1 MTETFVGCQVGAISF
16 VDEGYGTVLDTLV
29 EQAQVN
35 AILFSA
41 ISWSR
46 GNAGRATTGFPDHG
60 VTEPDVLEG
69 GAFYQTH
76 ERYFS
81 RSPMHR
87 FPAPEP
93 YYQGRDFLGELI
105 PEARQRGVAVYP
117 YYCETAGAGHR
128 PVSIPNFAHYLEID
142 HRGRKASR
150 PCVNHPDYRTW
161 IYSII
166 EDWCS
171 SYPIDG
177 IVWGIER
184 RGALLNLLW
193 GDTGT
198 CFCPHCAAKAHQ
210 QNVDVLRAREGYQKL
225 DDYLNSI
232 RDGAVPRDGYFV
244 EFLRV
249 LMQYPEIFVFEKF
262 WRESH
267 SEMHREI
274 YGLVKWL
281 DPNLQVGMH
290 VWQVTN
296 TYSAL
301 LKAQYPYA
309 EMVHYADFLKPVV
322 YHTPAGS
329 RFTTYTAKL
338 QETILKGGDR
348 EIQPAVPLFDPGA
361 GRSPTR
367 GPRQNRLLR
376 RIHRP
381 RDGPRRRRR
390 RRQDPRLPRH
400 QHRRRGQPQRPQ
412 HQPSRREGGCQSV
425 VRGRCHGHLALTQLL
440 GGTPGKHRRRR
451 RCPARPRHRSRPR
464 HPQKGGDRPHR
475 LVGHGP
481 IPARPFAPSIR
492 RGGPPCPPG
501 RRPRR
506 RLSGNAVPDANPC
519 GRQPGGHAEGGP
531 PLRRQSS
538 RDRPDAERSE
548 CRTPNTTRS
557 RT

>member
-1 MTETFVGCQVGAISF
+1 MTDTFVGCQVGAISF
-16 VDEGYGTVLDTLV
+16 VDEGFPTVLDTLV

-60 VTEPDVLEG
+60 VAEPDVLEG

-87 FPAPEP
+87 FPAPES
-93 YYQGRDFLGELI
+93 YYQDRDFLGELI
-105 PEARQRGVAVYP
+105 PEAHQRGVAVYP

-128 PVSIPNFAHYLEID
+128 PTSIPNFAHYLEID
-142 HRGRKASR
+142 HRGRKAAR

-161 IYSII
+161 IYAIV

-193 GDTGT
+193 GDTAT

-232 RDGAVPRDGYFV
+232 RDGAVPRDGYYV

-249 LMQYPEIFVFEKF
+249 LMTYPEIFVFEKF

-329 RFTTYTAKL
+329 RFTNYTAKL

-348 EIQPAVPLFDPGA
+348 ETNLQFLYSILDLDEAPLAELVKTGFSSGYIVRETARAVDGVGGKIPVYPGINIGVEVSPNGRNVNPPDVKEAVKASFEGGATGISLSRNYSEARLENIAAVGDALRDLGIEA
-361 GRSPTR
+361 GRAKT
-367 GPRQNRLLR
+367 
-376 RIHRP
+376 
-381 RDGPRRRRR
+381 
-390 RRQDPRLPRH
+390 
-400 QHRRRGQPQRPQ
+400 
-412 HQPSRREGGCQSV
+412 RREV
-425 VRGRCHGHLALTQLL
+425 TA
-440 GGTPGKHRRRR
+440 
-451 RCPARPRHRSRPR
+451 
-464 HPQKGGDRPHR
+464 
-475 LVGHGP
+475 
-481 IPARPFAPSIR
+481 
-492 RGGPPCPPG
+492 
-501 RRPRR
+501 
-506 RLSGNAVPDANPC
+506 
-519 GRQPGGHAEGGP
+519 HA
-531 PLRRQSS
+531 
-538 RDRPDAERSE
+538 DW
-548 CRTPNTTRS
+548 
-557 RT
+557 